1 MTAAKK
7 NKTAEIFAAPHVLS
21 VLYFI
26 VGVALL
32 ALITQPKYMPIHLGL
47 LGIINIV
54 VSYGITRMKKWS
66 LYISVYASF
75 LGLVFGGFS
84 LAATVISFSSDMVDI
99 LILLGIIAYIALSAA
114 TLIYLALKRDRFR

>member
-7 NKTAEIFAAPHVLS
+7 SKGAEIFAVPHILS
-21 VLYFI
+21 VSYFI

-54 VSYGITRMKKWS
+54 VSYGITRMKRWS
-66 LYISVYASF
+66 LYIAAYASF